1 MRIKQLD
8 IIGFKSF
15 PDKCRIEF
23 PPGISAV
30 VGPNGCGKSNIID
43 AIKWVMG
50 EQSIRQLRGKSMGD
64 VIFAGTSKRSPVNMA
79 EVSLTL
85 SSDGAVPLDGMNAYT
100 EVMITRRL
108 YRSGE
113 SEYLLNRRPCRL
125 KDILGMVLSSGMGS
139 KSCAIVQQGNIGAI
153 TDATPE
159 ERRTYLEEAAG
170 VSRYKIRK
178 NEAAAKVNAAG
189 QNLLRLHDIIDEIKK
204 HMNSLS
210 RQAARA
216 RRFQDLREARRHA
229 DTLVSVYYHEKYSI
243 QIEAARKLGH
253 NLKEKK
259 DCYAGQLDALTDSLE
274 KHTSERSR
282 KDADIERK
290 RSFLHENQ
298 REIDRLETELT
309 HLRSEKVRLSME
321 MEELESALVRLKEK
335 NRQITS
341 EMTQESQKII
351 TQESRITEI
360 RTAIEEESQKVGL
373 ARKRQAELE
382 EKTETVKKHL
392 FSLMTRKSRME
403 DIMAH
408 ARSSQA
414 TLGQRLKRLE
424 EEKVKSFCRLSEL
437 EEKRVSAA
445 ADLEERMADRNGL
458 EERIRRTKADLD
470 IQIASLARQVK
481 DVNSLENER
490 NKARSAYTALKKMD
504 DNHEWYK
511 DGVKALMRQQKTFPP
526 GPDHDEHP
534 GVVDVV
540 GDVIE
545 PESGYEL
552 AVEAVLGETLHYI
565 LVHDSEAGIA
575 SIAYLKENNAGRGGF
590 IRISEPL
597 DHPKPQ
603 SDTPTAMTANR
614 LMDHVHILPG
624 YESSIRTLLDSVLVA
639 DNFTAAVDM
648 WRAGKQLH
656 DIVSRDGD
664 IITASGVMIGG
675 SRDKLSGIF
684 EKKRELK
691 ELGQTIS
698 TLDVALEA
706 AFQSQ
711 KQLEETVKSLEN
723 DISRFTVKKN
733 DIDREI
739 LEVEKQLFTIEETV
753 KHTRYQDDVIRLETE
768 KLLGEK
774 SEVEEALTRH
784 DEALTGINS
793 EITAQE
799 SRLAD
804 MTSSMA
810 DEVLKLKEFD
820 HRQMDLK
827 LELTRLTAEKDNT
840 GRTLERLKGFA
851 VDGAAQIARSQEDIA
866 IKAAKKSETVH
877 LISDMETALGDRR
890 NRVKAM
896 NQQVKAGEN
905 DLSGLVS
912 RIREINSQIDEIRKS
927 LADIKDKN
935 HQLELELSRFQLQR
949 DNVVNRFLERYAES
963 FDHLVDTCRKMVH
976 APDFSIEAKEAELSD
991 YQKKIDQIGDVNLG
1005 AIESFE
1011 EQKQRHDF
1019 LVQQKDDLVEAIE
1032 DLQRVIHKIN
1042 RISQQLFLDMFD
1054 KINEKFKA
1062 LFPRLFPGGEAWLEL
1077 TEADSPM
1084 DTGVELMIHPPGKK
1098 LSRLSLLSG
1107 GEKAL
1112 SAIAFIFS
1120 LFLINPS
1127 SYCLLDEID
1136 APLDDANIFRFNEL
1150 LKIIGKNAQIIMIT
1164 HNKRSMEFSD
1174 VLFGVTMGESGV
1186 SRIVSVDIKKIAD
1199 TAASP
1204 DKPEKNRKAE
1214 NETPSLYD
1222 SAVLKTSAHP
1232 NLDRTTII

>member
-23 PPGISAV
+23 PPGVSAV

-85 SSDGAVPLDGMNAYT
+85 SSDGAVPLDGMEAYT
-100 EVMITRRL
+100 EVMITRRI

-159 ERRTYLEEAAG
+159 ERRNYIEEAAG

-178 NEAAAKVNAAG
+178 NEAVAKVNAAG
-189 QNLLRLHDIIDEIKK
+189 QNLLRLNDIIDEIKK
-204 HMNSLS
+204 NMNSLS

-216 RRFQDLREARRHA
+216 RRFQELREACRRA
-229 DTLVSVYYHEKYSI
+229 DALVSVYYHEKYSTQI
-243 QIEAARKLGH
+243 QAALELGH
-253 NLKEKK
+253 NFKEKEVF
-259 DCYAGQLDALTDSLE
+259 YAEQLETLMESLE
-274 KHTSERSR
+274 KRNAERSR
-282 KDADIERK
+282 KDADIDRK
-290 RSFLHENQ
+290 RSFLNENQ
-298 REIDRLETELT
+298 REIDRIETELT
-309 HLRSEKVRLSME
+309 HMCSEEVRLSAE
-321 MEELESALVRLKEK
+321 IGELEAALVHLEEK
-335 NRQITS
+335 NRRITS
-341 EMTQESQKII
+341 EMVQESQKIVH
-351 TQESRITEI
+351 QESRIIEI
-360 RTAIEEESQKVGL
+360 RAAIEQESENVRL
-373 ARKRQAELE
+373 AKGRKAALE
-382 EKTETVKKHL
+382 TETETAKKRL
-392 FSLMTRKSRME
+392 FSLMTRKTRME
-403 DIMAH
+403 DILTH
-408 ARSSQA
+408 ARSNQA
-414 TLGQRLKRLE
+414 TIRQRLRRLA
-424 EEKVKSFCRLSEL
+424 EEKERSFRQLSEL
-437 EEKRVSAA
+437 EGKRAA
-445 ADLEERMADRNGL
+445 AAASLEEHTAGRSAL
-458 EERIRRTKADLD
+458 EGRIVRTKTELD
-470 IQIASLARQVK
+470 RQISSLSLQIKEVT
-481 DVNSLENER
+481 SLENDR
-490 NKARSAYTALKKMD
+490 NKARSAYSTLKKMD

-511 DGVKALMRQQKTFPP
+511 DGVKALMRQQMTASSR
-526 GPDHDEHP
+526 PDHGGTP
-534 GVVDVV
+534 GAADIVGIV

-545 PESGYEL
+545 PEAGYEL
-552 AVEAVLGETLHYI
+552 AVEAVLGEALHYV
-565 LVHDSEAGIA
+565 LVHNPGAGIA
-575 SIAYLKENNAGRGGF
+575 AIAYLKENNAGRSGF
-590 IRISEPL
+590 IRVSPVSNTPEHHRAASTAAAANPL
-597 DHPKPQ
+597 L
-603 SDTPTAMTANR
+603 N
-614 LMDHVHILPG
+614 HVHILPE
-624 YESSIRTLLDSVLVA
+624 YEASVRALMDGAVVV
-639 DNFTAAVDM
+639 DNFSAAVDL
-648 WRAGKQLH
+648 WRADNGLPN
-656 DIVSRDGD
+656 IVSRDGD
-664 IITASGVMIGG
+664 LITRSGIMIGG

-691 ELGQTIS
+691 ELGRTMA
-698 TLDVALEA
+698 TLAITLEA
-706 AFQSQ
+706 ALESR

-723 DISRFTVKKN
+723 DISGFTVGKN
-733 DIDREI
+733 NMERKI
-739 LEVEKQLFTIEETV
+739 LDGEKQLYTLDETL

-768 KLLGEK
+768 KLRGEQ
-774 SEVEEALTRH
+774 SEVEDALTRH

-793 EITAQE
+793 ETAAHE
-799 SRLAD
+799 TLLGD
-804 MTSSMA
+804 LTSKMA
-810 DEVLKLKEFD
+810 DETARLTEID
-820 HRQMDLK
+820 RNQMDLK
-827 LELTRLTAEKDNT
+827 LELTRLTAERDST
-840 GRTLERLKGFA
+840 GRTLERLKIFA
-851 VDGAAQIARSQEDIA
+851 ADGATQISRIQEDIA
-866 IKAAKKSETVH
+866 IKTAKKIETVH
-877 LISDMETALGDRR
+877 LISDMETALGNRR
-890 NRVKAM
+890 NRIKMM
-896 NQQVKAGEN
+896 NQEVKAGEN
-905 DLSGLVS
+905 DLSMLVS
-912 RIREINSQIDEIRKS
+912 RIREISNEIEQIRKS

-963 FDHLVDTCRKMVH
+963 FDHLVSNQREMVH
-976 APDFSIEAKEAELSD
+976 APDFSIEAQEAALSD
-991 YQKKIDQIGDVNLG
+991 CQKKIDQIGDVNLG
-1005 AIESFE
+1005 AIEFFE

-1019 LVQQKDDLVEAIE
+1019 LVQQKNDLVEALE
-1032 DLQRVIHKIN
+1032 DLQRVIRKIN

-1054 KINEKFKA
+1054 KINEKFKT
-1062 LFPRLFPGGEAWLEL
+1062 LFPKLFPGGEAWLEL

-1186 SRIVSVDIKKIAD
+1186 SRIVSVDIGKAAD
-1199 TAASP
+1199 TETSP
-1204 DKPEKNRKAE
+1204 DETENKLKAGDAMP
-1214 NETPSLYD
+1214 TYYD
-1222 SAVLKTSAHP
+1222 SSAAM
-1232 NLDRTTII
+1232 TTPIQI